1 MSKIVKDFETAKK
14 RGLTFYYPD
23 KLCSKGH
30 KSKRYTN
37 DKKCVECVRQ
47 RSKIYG
53 KIWFQKNKIR
63 LREIRKKHA
72 QKNRKKYVEYQ
83 KQYRKKNPESYK
95 ETILKGKEKRI
106 KSSANWYQKN
116 KKKILI
122 KKYKRL
128 KEDYIFRLKELV
140 RSRIQSGLRHNAKNI
155 KKGMR
160 SIMYLGCS
168 YQEYML
174 YLEKKFNKGM
184 NWSNMGG
191 KNGWQIDHIKPLVKF
206 DLSKK
211 SNQLKAFNYK
221 NTQPMWIKDNLSK
234 GGR

>member
-1 MSKIVKDFETAKK
+1 MKNNLTEFEIAKK
-14 RGLTFYYPD
+14 KGLVFYYTGIP
-23 KLCSKGH
+23 CAKGH

-53 KIWFQKNKIR
+53 KLYFQKNKER
-63 LREIRKKHA
+63 LRELRKKHA
-72 QKNRKKYVEYQ
+72 QNNREKYVEYQ
-83 KQYRKKNPESYK
+83 KKYRKKNPEAYK
-95 ETILKGKEKRI
+95 KTIEKGKDKKK
-106 KSSANWYQKN
+106 KSLARWYQKN
-116 KKKILI
+116 KKQIQI
-122 KKYKRL
+122 RKYKRL
-128 KEDYIFRLKELV
+128 KEDHIFRLKELV
-140 RSRIQSGLRHNAKNI
+140 RSRIQSGLRHHVKGT
-155 KKGMR
+155 KKSMK

-168 YQEYML
+168 YQDYMV

-191 KNGWQIDHIKPLVKF
+191 KYGWQIDHIKPLAKF

-211 SNQLKAFNYK
+211 KDQLNAFNYK

>member
-1 MSKIVKDFETAKK
+1 MSKIVKDFEVAKK

-37 DKKCVECVRQ
+37 DKKCVECVHQ

-53 KIWFQKNKIR
+53 KIYFQKNKVR
-63 LREIRKKHA
+63 LKEIRKKHA
-72 QKNRKKYVEYQ
+72 ENNREKYVEYQ
-83 KQYRKKNPESYK
+83 RQYRKNNPKAYEK
-95 ETILKGKEKRI
+95 TIVKGKEKR
-106 KSSANWYQKN
+106 KLSLAKWYQKN
-116 KKKILI
+116 KEKRLKD
-122 KKYKRL
+122 KYKRL
-128 KEDYIFRLKELV
+128 KEDYVFRLKELV
-140 RSRIQSGLRHNAKNI
+140 RSRIQSGLRQHVKGI
-155 KKGMR
+155 KKSMR

-168 YQEYML
+168 YEYYVV
-174 YLEKKFNKGM
+174 YLEKKFIKDM
-184 NWSNMGG
+184 NWKNMGG
-191 KNGWQIDHIKPLVKF
+191 KKGWQIDHIKPLVKF

-221 NTQPMWIKDNLSK
+221 NTQPMWIEENLSK